1 MPYCRLAEPGEFTR
15 RAFSAGHMDLTQ
27 VEGIKDLINA
37 ETESQRRVALQAT
50 AVGHSFP
57 FDIDCSEM
65 SILKGQVRDW
75 LSELRTDIIK
85 CLGYVEALIDF
96 SEEDIEDGILD
107 DGQDLRA
114 IFHDRDEF
122 HGYF

>member
-1 MPYCRLAEPGEFTR
+1 
-15 RAFSAGHMDLTQ
+15 MDLTQ

-57 FDIDCSEM
+57 FGIDCSEM